1 MADSVILLDKLIRN
15 KEVQEQRPQG
25 DITYKEVEVNSG
37 LSYVT
42 IQKLSKDPRSWSR
55 ITLNRLTEYFERPLS
70 EVLVDFEDLPIEI
83 QETFDRV

>member
-1 MADSVILLDKLIRN
+1 MADSVILLDRLIRD
-15 KEVQEQRPQG
+15 KEVSEQRPYG

-55 ITLNRLTEYFERPLS
+55 ITLNRLTEYFDRPLS